1 VTNAP
6 AGLRPSGVAP
16 TVLRVFPLLAAFLL
30 TASPARSHPA
40 EGGGAREAVERRR
53 EAVAREI
60 AALGARIRR
69 DIEHHDVSALVARV
83 PQDGLRCGDRV
94 VPRDRVARDL
104 RNEGSWI
111 HGVVFGGPGY
121 SPPPGTAPSLAA
133 LFRAAREVA
142 LAVSFQQD
150 ARAGPEGRP
159 CLEFRAKEVGTPGP
173 PLCFERR
180 GEAWWLV
187 DCLYPCG

>member
-1 VTNAP
+1 M
-6 AGLRPSGVAP
+6 
-16 TVLRVFPLLAAFLL
+16 FPLLAALL
-30 TASPARSHPA
+30 LAAAPAGSRPAESRPA
-40 EGGGAREAVERRR
+40 EGREGVERRR

-60 AALGARIRR
+60 AALGAQIRR
-69 DIEHHDVSALVARV
+69 AIEKHDVAALVARV
-83 PQDGLRCGDRV
+83 PEDGLRCGDRV
-94 VPRDRVARDL
+94 VPRARVERDL

-121 SPPPGTAPSLAA
+121 GPPPGTAPSLAA
-133 LFRAAREVA
+133 LFRTAREIA
-142 LAVSFQQD
+142 LVVSFQQD

-180 GEAWWLV
+180 GEAWWLAES
-187 DCLYPCG
+187 LYPCG